1 MSQTTTTDLQISVE
15 DIAAWG
21 RKLVITVP
29 AGRVRAERAKVA
41 RQVSQRVKL
50 PGFRKGKVPAARLEA
65 RFGPDI
71 DRQTQQRLIDTAFRE
86 AVRTK
91 SLEPISEPRVAN
103 VSYAQDAE
111 MTFEVA
117 FDIRPEIKLARLGG
131 FRLSRPAVSVNDE
144 EVDQQLAELRRQQA
158 LWRPVERRP
167 QAGDSV
173 EVLITPRDETDPEKQ
188 SRSYRFVLGEGQ
200 AIPDVEAAIMTLDPQ
215 SSGEFSVAFPD
226 DFPDEAQRGQSQRLA
241 IELKQVL
248 ERELPPLDDEFARS
262 VGDFS
267 SLDELRGAVADDL
280 QRYKDQEIELRLSH
294 QIIDQIIEANP
305 FEVPESMVERY
316 VDAMIGSPPEDADPE
331 VVAKAREEARPAALW
346 GIKRTLILQ
355 EVARDQGIEATR
367 EEVQERLQRLAKRSG
382 RPLSEIRARLTKS
395 GELRDIERR
404 IVEEKVFEF
413 LRESS
418 EIGTSGS

>member
-29 AGRVRAERAKVA
+29 VGRVRAERAKVA
-41 RQVSQRVKL
+41 RQVSQRVRL

-71 DRQTQQRLIDTAFRE
+71 DRQTQQRLIDAAFRE

-91 SLEPISEPRVAN
+91 SLEPISEPRIAN
-103 VSYAQDAE
+103 VSYARDTE
-111 MTFEVA
+111 LTFEVA

-131 FRLSRPAVSVNDE
+131 FRLSRPSVSVSDE
-144 EVDQQLAELRRQQA
+144 EVDEQLAELQRQHA

-173 EVLITPRDETDPEKQ
+173 EVLITPRDEAGPETQ

-215 SSGEFSVAFPD
+215 SSAEFSVTFPD
-226 DFPDEAQRGQSQRLA
+226 DFPDDAQRGQSQLLS

-267 SLDELRGAVADDL
+267 NLAELRQAIVGDL

-305 FEVPESMVERY
+305 FEVPQSMVDRY
-316 VDAMIGSPPEDADPE
+316 VDAMIGPPPEGADPD
-331 VVAKAREEARPAALW
+331 VVARAREEARPAALW

-355 EVARDQGIEATR
+355 EVARDQGIEASR

-382 RPLSEIRARLTKS
+382 RSLSEVRARLAKS
-395 GELRDIERR
+395 GELQDIERR
-404 IVEEKVFEF
+404 IVEEKVFKY
-413 LRESS
+413 LREQS

>member
-41 RQVSQRVKL
+41 RQVSQRVRL
-50 PGFRKGKVPAARLEA
+50 PGFRKGKVPPARVEA

-86 AVRTK
+86 AVEAK
-91 SLEPISEPRVAN
+91 SLEPISEPRVAK
-103 VSYAQDAE
+103 VSYDRE
-111 MTFEVA
+111 SELTFEVA
-117 FDIRPEIKLARLGG
+117 FDIRPEIKLARLGN
-131 FRLSRPAVSVNDE
+131 FRLMRPRTSVSEE
-144 EVDQQLAELRRQQA
+144 EVDEQLAELRRQQA

-173 EVLITPRDETDPEKQ
+173 EVLITPQGEADAESQ

-200 AIPDVEAAIMTLDPQ
+200 AIADVEAAIMTLDPQ
-215 SSGEFSVAFPD
+215 SSNEFSVTFPD
-226 DFPDEAQRGQSQRLA
+226 NFPDEAQRGRNQRLL

-248 ERELPPLDDEFARS
+248 ERELPQLDDEFAGS
-262 VGDFS
+262 VGEFS
-267 SLDELRGAVADDL
+267 NLAELRQAVADDL

-294 QIIDQIIEANP
+294 QIIDHIIEANP
-305 FEVPESMVERY
+305 FEVPESMVQRY
-316 VDAMIGSPPEDADPE
+316 VDAVIGPAPEDADPD
-331 VVAKAREEARPAALW
+331 VVAKAREEARPAAVW

-355 EVARDQGIEATR
+355 EVARDQGIEAAR
-367 EEVQERLQRLAKRSG
+367 EEVQERLQRLAKRAGRSVSG
-382 RPLSEIRARLTKS
+382 VRARLAKS

-404 IVEEKVFEF
+404 IVEEKVFQF
-413 LRESS
+413 LREQS
-418 EIGTSGS
+418 EIETSGS